1 MKVVLGSLLFAFCG
15 SLAFGAEVVGET
27 GGQARCQPFTAKSE
41 LRVFKDPTL
50 FLPSLSLI
58 LADPKVGWYRLM
70 QENPLRAVLQ
80 GSTSLRILGEP
91 REFKN
96 FGVIARLY
104 ELAEPRLR
112 LSDVKQVKPGTSEK
126 IVPVQICGDGG
137 LGFVLESDL
146 KRAALD
152 EEPHGEGL
160 PPSVLPNPV
169 PAWKGGAATPAAQG
183 ERW

>member
-1 MKVVLGSLLFAFCG
+1 MRVFQVVLFLSLLAKPSFA
-15 SLAFGAEVVGET
+15 AEVVGEK
-27 GGQARCQPFTAKSE
+27 GGQASCKPFTAHRE

-70 QENPLRAVLQ
+70 QENPLRASLRGPV
-80 GSTSLRILGEP
+80 SLRILGEA

-96 FGVIARLY
+96 FGVIARIY

-112 LSDVKQVKPGTSEK
+112 LTEEKNAKLGKSEK
-126 IVPVQICGDGG
+126 IVPVQICGEGA

-146 KRAALD
+146 KRAAEQ
-152 EEPHGEGL
+152 EEYIGEGL
-160 PPSVLPNPV
+160 PPSVYPNPV
-169 PAWKGGAATPAAQG
+169 PVWPKRG
-183 ERW
+183 EN